1 MAKNKK
7 TATSTDDKV
16 MFDGIPGADKK
27 TAEDAEGFKV
37 DLNFEEEPKTDEEEI
52 EFPKEAEVEEVEELK
67 AEEEP
72 SEEVEEAEET

>member
-7 TATSTDDKV
+7 TETSTDDKV

-37 DLNFEEEPKTDEEEI
+37 DLNFEEEPNYDYL
-52 EFPKEAEVEEVEELK
+52 VNLL
-67 AEEEP
+67 
-72 SEEVEEAEET
+72 